1 MRIRLTTFK
10 LNIARI
16 SSIVRYIFWSDA
28 PYKWKL
34 CKGDCPLCG
43 PTTFLSLKKDP
54 FLTRCLKCK
63 ANITN
68 LSLIPVIK
76 NHFKGIYQG
85 KKAYELSSYGSTL
98 EWLKKYFDEVV
109 YSEYFANLPSRKYY
123 NGILN
128 QDVQNLTFEDECFD
142 VVTSNQVFEHVPN
155 DEQGYFE
162 CFRVLKKGGALIFS
176 VPLYMTEHTE
186 KIAYLDNDQIRF
198 LGRPEY
204 HDSRIGGG
212 AKSAPVFWRLS
223 INDITQR
230 VKACGFSS
238 VDIIDVT
245 LSNKQGTPS
254 RVVYAV
260 K

>member
-1 MRIRLTTFK
+1 M
-10 LNIARI
+10 NIARI

-28 PYKWKL
+28 LYKWKL

-54 FLTRCLKCK
+54 FMTRCLKCK

-76 NHFKGIYQG
+76 NHFNNIFQG
-85 KKAYELSSYGSTL
+85 KRAYELSSYGSTL
-98 EWLKKYFDEVV
+98 EWLNKNFNEVID
-109 YSEYFANLPSRKYY
+109 SEYFPNLPTGIKY
-123 NGILN
+123 NGILS
-128 QDVQNLTFEDECFD
+128 QDVQNLTFEDACFD

-155 DEQGYFE
+155 DEQGYYE
-162 CFRVLKKGGALIFS
+162 CSRVLKKGGVLIFS
-176 VPLYMTEHTE
+176 VPLYTTAHTE
-186 KIAYLDNDQIRF
+186 KVAYLDNDQVRF
-198 LGRPEY
+198 LGRSEY
-204 HDSRIGGG
+204 HDSRIGG
-212 AKSAPVFWRLS
+212 AKSAPVFWRFS

-238 VDIIDVT
+238 ADIIDVT
-245 LSNKQGTPS
+245 LSKKQGIPS
-254 RVVYAV
+254 KVVYAI

>member
-34 CKGDCPLCG
+34 CKGDCPLCE

-212 AKSAPVFWRLS
+212 
-223 INDITQR
+223 
-230 VKACGFSS
+230 
-238 VDIIDVT
+238 
-245 LSNKQGTPS
+245 
-254 RVVYAV
+254 
-260 K
+260 